1 MTATIDLDRFTT
13 PRMLAE
19 RLTPDHLADLRR
31 MDGDERMMATLGGV
45 REETGTVAYLER
57 NLAHWREYGFGIW
70 MLRARE
76 TRAMIGR
83 AVLRHLD
90 IDGTDEIEVGYGFL
104 PDWWGRGLATE
115 IARACVQIGRERL
128 SFGSM
133 VAITLATNRASQRV
147 MEKAGLTYEREL
159 IYAGLP
165 HVLYR
170 TT

>member
-1 MTATIDLDRFTT
+1 
-13 PRMLAE
+13 MLAE
-19 RLTPDHLADLRR
+19 RLTADHLPDLRR

-45 REETGTVAYLER
+45 RDEPGTAGYLER

-70 MLRARE
+70 MLRERE
-76 TRAMIGR
+76 TSAMIGR

-90 IDGTDEIEVGYGFL
+90 VEGTDEIEVGYGFL

-115 IARACVQIGRERL
+115 IAITCVRIGRERL
-128 SFGSM
+128 NFASM

-147 MEKAGLTYEREL
+147 MEKAGLSYERDL
-159 IYAGLP
+159 SYAGLP

-170 TT
+170 IS